1 MGSCQAPFGTKTSKD
16 NFKLLCYLNFM
27 QKITKKSGYQFF
39 VKLENPDLCII
50 LVTFNL
56 KTSKQDFNQKI
67 VKVNFK
73 TFLM

>member
-1 MGSCQAPFGTKTSKD
+1 
-16 NFKLLCYLNFM
+16 M

>member
-1 MGSCQAPFGTKTSKD
+1 
-16 NFKLLCYLNFM
+16 M
-27 QKITKKSGYQFF
+27 QKITKKSGHQFF